1 MELNTGT
8 VLAAVSRLHDETGER
23 VITVFDVAKAISGDQ
38 RVTARPGVRVT
49 NSQGDSMPELMPPW
63 PAWVNTL
70 NNILQQL
77 GEEGKLP
84 VVMTATVVFPPE

>member
-1 MELNTGT
+1 MELNAEA

-38 RVTARPGVRVT
+38 RVTARAGVSVT
-49 NSQGDSMPELMPPW
+49 NSQGDPMLELMPPW
-63 PAWVNTL
+63 PAWVSVL
-70 NNILQQL
+70 NNILQRL

-84 VVMTATVVFPPE
+84 VAMTATVVFPPE

>member
-1 MELNTGT
+1 
-8 VLAAVSRLHDETGER
+8 
-23 VITVFDVAKAISGDQ
+23 
-38 RVTARPGVRVT
+38 VT

-77 GEEGKLP
+77 GEEGRLP
-84 VVMTATVVFPPE
+84 VAMTATVAFPPE